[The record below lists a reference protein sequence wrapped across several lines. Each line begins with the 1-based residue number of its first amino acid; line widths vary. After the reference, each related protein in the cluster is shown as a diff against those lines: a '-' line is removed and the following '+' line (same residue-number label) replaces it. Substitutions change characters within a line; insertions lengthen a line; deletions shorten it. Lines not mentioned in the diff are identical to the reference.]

1 LTRDNRKKDK
11 SENVLRMSNFSFVN
25 VYMIETKLYFQI
37 CIQLNLYFNKIVLSV
52 HFILISTKI
61 GDRSNY
67 YTSYYT

>member
-1 LTRDNRKKDK
+1 
-11 SENVLRMSNFSFVN
+11 MSNFSFVN